1 MIDLAGSERAAET
14 NNRGLRMIEGAN
26 INRSLLALGNC
37 INALGETG
45 KRGKYVNYRDSKLTR
60 LLKDSLGGNCKTVM
74 IANISPSSTNFDE
87 TMNTLKYASRAR
99 TIKNKITQQVYNKT
113 EAYTTALS
121 QMKSSGS
128 RQRLTSAA
136 TYTTSGFESHGRQSR
151 MRTAHDDTRHSPPD
165 GLTEL
170 IAGLDSKYKELVSLK
185 NQVLEIDE
193 HEAGC
198 ILELDD
204 AQSEMESIREK
215 LSEISVKDDDKRQ
228 LFEEALE
235 KKAREIAEIEDV
247 KKDIIVTREGL
258 IMQEKELERKIKS
271 EQQVY
276 IF

>member
-99 TIKNKITQQVYNKT
+99 TIKNKISQQVSNKT

-136 TYTTSGFESHGRQSR
+136 TNTTSGFESLGRQSR
-151 MRTAHDDTRHSPPD
+151 MRTAHDDTRHPPPD
-165 GLTEL
+165 GLAEL
-170 IAGLDSKYKELVSLK
+170 IAGLDSKYKEITSLK

-204 AQSEMESIREK
+204 AQSEMETIREK
-215 LSEISVKDDDKRQ
+215 LSEISVKDEDKRH

-235 KKAREIAEIEDV
+235 KKSREVAEIEDV
-247 KKDIIVTREGL
+247 KKEIVFTREGL
-258 IMQEKELERKIKS
+258 IAQKKELEKKVKS
-271 EQQVY
+271 DQQVC
-276 IF
+276 IS